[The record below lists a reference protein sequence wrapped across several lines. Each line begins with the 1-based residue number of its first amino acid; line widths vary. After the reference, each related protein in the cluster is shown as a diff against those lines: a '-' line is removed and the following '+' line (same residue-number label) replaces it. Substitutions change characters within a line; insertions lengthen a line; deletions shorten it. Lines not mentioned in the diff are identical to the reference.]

1 MLKNTL
7 MAVPLA
13 SVLAVMAPGTFQQP
27 QAAQFPRHLGTSNT
41 LLLDL
46 VQDRFE
52 PGGGG
57 RGGDRGGAD
66 RGGGDRGTRGGG
78 GETRPLPGDGGGR
91 SMNRENSDR
100 NRDRNVRRD
109 SGDGDRD
116 RNVRRDRGDGD
127 RDRSVRRNR
136 GDGDRDGYN
145 RRDGRYGDRGDRRR
159 FHRGKRHVWGPGV
172 EFWFY
177 DGYYH
182 GDCDWLR
189 EKANDTGSRYWWTR
203 YRLCRD
209 WS

>member
-13 SVLAVMAPGTFQQP
+13 SALAIMAPGTFQQP

-41 LLLDL
+41 PLLDL
-46 VQDRFE
+46 VQDRLE
-52 PGGGG
+52 PGGDG

-66 RGGGDRGTRGGG
+66 RGGGDRGTRSGG
-78 GETRPLPGDGGGR
+78 GETRPLPGDGR
-91 SMNRENSDR
+91 SMNRENS
-100 NRDRNVRRD
+100 DRNVRRD
-109 SGDGDRD
+109 SGDGDR
-116 RNVRRDRGDGD
+116 NVRRD
-127 RDRSVRRNR
+127 R

-145 RRDGRYGDRGDRRR
+145 RRDGRHGDRGDRR
-159 FHRGKRHVWGPGV
+159 HRGTRHVWGPGV

-177 DGYYH
+177 DGYYY

-189 EKANDTGSRYWWTR
+189 EKAMDTGSRYWRTR